1 SDEPIGALLT
11 DLRDRLVRAGYAV
24 ASDFG
29 FDDGVRIPLVAGDV
43 ELPGTWRVAVLVDDE
58 AYVNEPSV
66 RRRDRYWLERLESRG
81 WAVIRT
87 FSTSLFIDP
96 EGQASLVVNAIKR
109 ARALELSDSVR
120 VPVLGD
126 EWAAPADGPGGETV
140 TGGKVVAEG
149 EVVTSDENVAG
160 GETIPGGETV
170 TGGAALPRDPNWAE
184 KLRNEAAVKRG
195 PRPDVAKGLSLAA
208 YTDDQLDEMVTW
220 IAADGA
226 ERSRPEFVDALRKE
240 LGIEG
245 RGMQVDTIL
254 GHVVDRSGLAVGLG
268 LGDSGSDAL
277 SDSGAS
283 PDAVS
288 RLSGSRSSSEAL
300 SETGSLP
307 APGSRSSSATTQR
320 SSEAAQHS
328 SESALRS
335 PEVSQRSPYSAD
347 PASEASSK
355 AVSEGARSPSDS
367 SKAASE
373 AGRSAS
379 SASQSAPGAG
389 RSASRSASR
398 GKRK

>member
-1 SDEPIGALLT
+1 
-11 DLRDRLVRAGYAV
+11 
-24 ASDFG
+24 
-29 FDDGVRIPLVAGDV
+29 
-43 ELPGTWRVAVLVDDE
+43 LVDDE

-126 EWAAPADGPGGETV
+126 EWAAPADGPGSEAV
-140 TGGKVVAEG
+140 TGSKVVVGG
-149 EVVTSDENVAG
+149 EVVTSGETVAG
-160 GETIPGGETV
+160 GDTIPGGETV
-170 TGGAALPRDPNWAE
+170 SGGAPLPKDPNWAE
-184 KLRNEAAVKRG
+184 KLRREAAVKRG

-208 YTDDQLDEMVTW
+208 YTDDQLDEMVAW

-240 LGIEG
+240 LGIKG

-283 PDAVS
+283 HGAVS
-288 RLSGSRSSSEAL
+288 RLSGSSSSSEAF
-300 SETGSLP
+300 SETGSLL
-307 APGSRSSSATTQR
+307 APGSRSSSATPQR
-320 SSEAAQHS
+320 SSEAAQRS
-328 SESALRS
+328 SESAPRS
-335 PEVSQRSPYSAD
+335 PEVSQQSPYSAD
-347 PASEASSK
+347 PASEVSSK
-355 AVSEGARSPSDS
+355 AVPEGDRSPSDS

-373 AGRSAS
+373 AGGSAS
-379 SASQSAPGAG
+379 SASQSAPGVG

>member
-1 SDEPIGALLT
+1 M
-11 DLRDRLVRAGYAV
+11 
-24 ASDFG
+24 
-29 FDDGVRIPLVAGDV
+29 
-43 ELPGTWRVAVLVDDE
+43 
-58 AYVNEPSV
+58 

-126 EWAAPADGPGGETV
+126 EWAAPADGPGSEAV
-140 TGGKVVAEG
+140 TGSKVVTGG
-149 EVVTSDENVAG
+149 EVVTSGETVSG
-160 GETIPGGETV
+160 GDTIPGGETV
-170 TGGAALPRDPNWAE
+170 TGGAPLPKDPNWAE
-184 KLRNEAAVKRG
+184 KLRREAAVKRG

-208 YTDDQLDEMVTW
+208 YTDDQLDEMVAW

-288 RLSGSRSSSEAL
+288 RLSGSSSSSEAL

-307 APGSRSSSATTQR
+307 APGSRSSSTTPQR
-320 SSEAAQHS
+320 PSEAAQHS

-335 PEVSQRSPYSAD
+335 PEVSQRSPYS
-347 PASEASSK
+347 ASEASSK

>member
-1 SDEPIGALLT
+1 M
-11 DLRDRLVRAGYAV
+11 

-126 EWAAPADGPGGETV
+126 EWAAPADGPGSEAV
-140 TGGKVVAEG
+140 TGSKVVTGG
-149 EVVTSDENVAG
+149 EVVTSGETVSGGEVVTG
-160 GETIPGGETV
+160 GETVAGGETV
-170 TGGAALPRDPNWAE
+170 TGRAPLPKDPNWAE
-184 KLRNEAAVKRG
+184 KLRREAAVKRG

-208 YTDDQLDEMVTW
+208 YTDDQLDEMVAW

-240 LGIEG
+240 LGIKG
-245 RGMQVDTIL
+245 RGMQVDTVL

-283 PDAVS
+283 HSAVS
-288 RLSGSRSSSEAL
+288 RFSGSSSSSEAFL
-300 SETGSLP
+300 ETGSLP
-307 APGSRSSSATTQR
+307 APGSRSSSAAPQR
-320 SSEAAQHS
+320 SSEAAQRS
-328 SESALRS
+328 SESAPRS
-335 PEVSQRSPYSAD
+335 PEVSQQSPYSAD
-347 PASEASSK
+347 PASEVSSK
-355 AVSEGARSPSDS
+355 AVSEGDRSPSDS

-373 AGRSAS
+373 AGGSAS
-379 SASQSAPGAG
+379 SASQSAPGVG